1 MSRAN
6 RESDLVLVFVDREIK
21 LLQELHHHHVIAL
34 RDVFGG
40 VKSNI
45 SLVMDFMDTDLEIV
59 IKDTTIV
66 LTPANIK
73 SYILQTLKGRS
84 SNPRISP
91 RS

>member
-1 MSRAN
+1 
-6 RESDLVLVFVDREIK
+6 
-21 LLQELHHHHVIAL
+21 
-34 RDVFGG
+34 
-40 VKSNI
+40 
-45 SLVMDFMDTDLEIV
+45 MDFMDTDLEIV